1 MLLGAADRRRSR
13 ACIQI
18 EVKRA
23 DRRVADG
30 VTRVVHY
37 LAPSEVLS
45 PRTPIAHEIDT
56 LSLQKKTVFHLK
68 QILQTRSSHA
78 L

>member
-1 MLLGAADRRRSR
+1 MLFHADRRRSR
-13 ACIQI
+13 ACTQI
-18 EVKRA
+18 EMKRA

-30 VTRVVHY
+30 MTRVVHY
-37 LAPSEVLS
+37 LAPSEVLF

-56 LSLQKKTVFHLK
+56 LSLQKTVFYLK
-68 QILQTRSSHA
+68 QILYTKT